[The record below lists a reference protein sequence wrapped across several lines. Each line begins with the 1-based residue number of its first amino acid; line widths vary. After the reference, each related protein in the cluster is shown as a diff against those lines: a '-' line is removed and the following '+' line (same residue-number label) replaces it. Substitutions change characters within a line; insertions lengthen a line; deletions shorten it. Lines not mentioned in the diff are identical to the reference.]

1 MIGQDRLVAKLKSY
15 SIATLPHSILL
26 LGDSGCGKHTFV
38 KELAD
43 VFCVSI
49 VDITDS
55 ISLDAITEISNRPIP
70 TFYLIDCSEITERHQ
85 NIILKFLEE
94 PLQYVY
100 VFLLCTNES
109 LLLPTILNRCVKFK
123 FEPYS
128 REVLK
133 QFLNGQNE
141 KLLDVCT
148 TPGQLLSIH
157 ANDLDELKKLCDTI
171 VTRIGKANYPNTL
184 SIVRKINLKDEF
196 DKFDIEIFFNVL
208 LLTIY
213 NKVLSGENLLNLY
226 NLVLDYK
233 KRLRDSRLNKE
244 LLLENFLTTL
254 WEFMR

>member
-1 MIGQDRLVAKLKSY
+1 MIGQVELVTKFNEY
-15 SIATLPHSILL
+15 SLMTLPHSVLL
-26 LGDSGCGKHTFV
+26 IGDKGCGKHTLV
-38 KELAD
+38 SELAKTFNID
-43 VFCVSI
+43 V
-49 VDITDS
+49 VDISTS
-55 ISLDAITEISNRPIP
+55 LSLDMINEITSRPIS
-70 TFYLIDCSEITERHQ
+70 TFYIIDCSVITERHQ